1 MKYFLILL
9 AFLSFSAV
17 ADLPYQP
24 TFNWTAPT
32 EFSDSSALDPLN
44 DLSGY
49 RLKCTGAVIL
59 DSVMPNDVVTWTAPV
74 GMFLAGDYA
83 CVMTSIA
90 TNEYGGAESADSNP
104 VNFTISQKSPNP
116 IVDFGVR

>member
-1 MKYFLILL
+1 MKYFLL
-9 AFLSFSAV
+9 ALSFLSFSAA

-24 TFNWTAPT
+24 TFNWTPPT
-32 EFSDSSALDPLN
+32 EFSDSSVLDPLN

-49 RLKCTGAVIL
+49 RLKCTGAVIMEDVL
-59 DSVMPNDVVTWTAPV
+59 PNDVITWTAPV
-74 GMFLAGDYA
+74 GMFMAGDYV

-90 TNEYGGAESADSNP
+90 TNEYGGTESVDSNP